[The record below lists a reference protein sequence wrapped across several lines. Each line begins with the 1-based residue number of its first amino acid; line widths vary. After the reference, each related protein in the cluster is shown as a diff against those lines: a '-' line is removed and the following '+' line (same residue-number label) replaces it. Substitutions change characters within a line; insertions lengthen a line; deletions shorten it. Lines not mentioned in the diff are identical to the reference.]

1 MYPPSMLSSAALAAA
16 AGSLGAAADSVEA
29 PHGSMAAYKQQQL
42 HSDQLVKQ
50 LQILTR
56 VENVSF
62 FFKTNLVSCKMFS
75 LTFFYYF
82 AENLWFQVTTKGS
95 RKIKKNNVFY
105 KP

>member
-75 LTFFYYF
+75 LTFFII
-82 AENLWFQVTTKGS
+82 LL
-95 RKIKKNNVFY
+95 KISDSKLPLREVVK
-105 KP
+105 